1 MFELLI
7 LIAFVWL
14 FVKAVGL
21 TFRVTWGVAKTVAVA
36 LFTLA
41 LPVLVLGLV
50 IAGGVVLL
58 VPLALVAAAWG
69 ILENCV

>member
-69 ILENCV
+69 ILENCI

>member
-7 LIAFVWL
+7 LIVFVWL

-58 VPLALVAAAWG
+58 VPLSLVAAAWG

>member
-7 LIAFVWL
+7 LIVFVWL
-14 FVKAVGL
+14 FVKVVGL

>member
-41 LPVLVLGLV
+41 MPVLVLGLV

>member
-7 LIAFVWL
+7 LIAFAWL

-36 LFTLA
+36 LFALS
-41 LPVLVLGLV
+41 LPVLVLGVV

-69 ILENCV
+69 ILKNCV

>member
-36 LFTLA
+36 PFTLA

>member
-7 LIAFVWL
+7 LIVFVWL

>member
-7 LIAFVWL
+7 LIAFAWL